1 MKLIVA
7 GTNRAMTHS
16 DEADRLWDT
25 YVPQRGQAETQQGEM
40 IRAVERLSSEAYR
53 NGYQNFDEHFERLGT
68 YLKRNLLAHDG
79 FSDDARREIEAD
91 MALVLDAEHPPEE
104 EVFDRLRDRV
114 VEWARAHPDPIPHE
128 HDPELG
134 I

>member
-1 MKLIVA
+1 
-7 GTNRAMTHS
+7 
-16 DEADRLWDT
+16 
-25 YVPQRGQAETQQGEM
+25 
-40 IRAVERLSSEAYR
+40 
-53 NGYQNFDEHFERLGT
+53 
-68 YLKRNLLAHDG
+68 
-79 FSDDARREIEAD
+79 

-114 VEWARAHPDPIPHE
+114 VEWARAHPDAIPHE